1 MKPLADSGRL
11 EDLALPDL
19 LTSICGRQEIGLLHL
34 SRHGISK
41 AIYID
46 HGRIV
51 FATSSDPD
59 DRLGELLLRR
69 GILRAQHLEKALSSL
84 GKPKRLGAILV
95 DMGYLKPA
103 DLIFG
108 VIQQVKEI
116 VFGLFLWFDG
126 EYRFERGALPSK
138 EVVTLKLSTPEVIL
152 GGISHIDRWWR
163 VLRGVGGFDALYRV
177 SARCQDLLAQIQLT
191 PSQTALL
198 QALEQPTSVRDLCAL
213 GILPDFEACTTLWAF
228 RVIGFAED
236 LSPATAADSPLL
248 AMLAEESTPPSCV
261 ASRASSAAV
270 AVEAPSEAP
279 GGIDLSEARP
289 AASAAGPASGSAAA
303 SGAPGQSASPEGASR
318 AGSAESKVPTR
329 LDESLVRISVLAFN
343 DRHQKLFALLRD
355 SLADKADAV
364 VRRSMKSIQNQLPGL
379 FKGMEPGPDGAF
391 DALALQANIIDSGL
405 FGFAAALDLVI
416 ETELEAVAGLLGPA
430 DRRKMVSSLKPTAG
444 V

>member
-1 MKPLADSGRL
+1 MKPVADSGRL

-19 LTSICGRQEIGLLHL
+19 LTSICGRQETGLLHL

-69 GILRAQHLEKALSSL
+69 GVLRAQHLEKALSCL

-95 DMGYLKPA
+95 EMGYLKPE

-138 EVVTLKLSTPEVIL
+138 EVITLKLSTPEVIL

-198 QALEQPTSVRDLCAL
+198 QALDQPTSVRDLCAL
-213 GILPDFEACTTLWAF
+213 GILPDFEASTTLWAF
-228 RVIGFAED
+228 RVIGLVED
-236 LSPATAADSPLL
+236 LPPTTAAESPLL
-248 AMLAEESTPPSCV
+248 GMLAEEPRLPVCV
-261 ASRASSAAV
+261 ASGESAAAM
-270 AVEAPSEAP
+270 AVEAGSEAP
-279 GGIDLSEARP
+279 V
-289 AASAAGPASGSAAA
+289 SGAAA
-303 SGAPGQSASPEGASR
+303 SDAPGQSASPEGASR
-318 AGSAESKVPTR
+318 AGFAESKVPTR
-329 LDESLVRISVLAFN
+329 LDESLVRISILAFN
-343 DRHQKLFALLRD
+343 DRHRKLYALLRG
-355 SLADKADAV
+355 SLADKADAL
-364 VRRSMKSIQNQLPGL
+364 VRRSMKSIQNQLPEL

-430 DRRKMVSSLKPTAG
+430 ARRKMVSSLKPAG
-444 V
+444 GG